1 MGIRT
6 TKLFVE
12 LQKSREENIKA
23 YYIFK
28 DKQMIDLINKLPRS
42 KEELKN
48 VSGFGEVKTEKY
60 GDMILKI
67 INEELDRINKNKNK
81 NA

>member
-1 MGIRT
+1 
-6 TKLFVE
+6 
-12 LQKSREENIKA
+12 
-23 YYIFK
+23 
-28 DKQMIDLINKLPRS
+28 MIDLINKLPRS